1 MRGLMIVLSVLVLVV
16 MPIFADGARG
26 LDGVQMPAP
35 SWQGGTD
42 EATVVSGMREILAR
56 ATGDQDEV
64 KMAPLSPQGGLD
76 DATIVSGLR
85 EALAVATGEAL
96 TGVSTVDGYFGNE
109 AIKIPLPARMQKM
122 AETLTMLGFQQE
134 VDVFVLSMNRAA
146 EHTASKVAP
155 YFFQAVKE
163 MTFEDLRRVLK
174 GGDTAATEYFKEKSY
189 SKLYEASKP
198 EVSASMDEVGAT
210 SSYKAMMEKY
220 QSMPFMKPVS
230 LDLDQYVTEKAL
242 NGLFTM
248 MGQEEKR
255 IRTDPAAQV
264 TPLLKKVF
272 GRRGP

>member
-1 MRGLMIVLSVLVLVV
+1 MRGLMIVLSVLVLV

-146 EHTASKVAP
+146 E
-155 YFFQAVKE
+155 
-163 MTFEDLRRVLK
+163 
-174 GGDTAATEYFKEKSY
+174 
-189 SKLYEASKP
+189 
-198 EVSASMDEVGAT
+198 
-210 SSYKAMMEKY
+210 
-220 QSMPFMKPVS
+220 
-230 LDLDQYVTEKAL
+230 
-242 NGLFTM
+242 
-248 MGQEEKR
+248 
-255 IRTDPAAQV
+255 
-264 TPLLKKVF
+264 
-272 GRRGP
+272 